1 MQTATTIFSVFSNIK
16 SKFLIPINPSFILF
30 DKQLTK
36 KEKKNI
42 TIVNKK
48 YTWLTAWRKKLEMKK
63 KKQNKTICSI
73 SKTRTNVECKHLE
86 LNLFVCIVWV
96 AVAPYYNGINWFASG
111 FCYLQQVHAVQ
122 AKKIKHNNAQNMY
135 VQHICMA
142 LGLFSLMRA
151 AICFYCLNS
160 LNRCSDSILFLAI
173 CFIFL

>member
-1 MQTATTIFSVFSNIK
+1 
-16 SKFLIPINPSFILF
+16 
-30 DKQLTK
+30 
-36 KEKKNI
+36 
-42 TIVNKK
+42 
-48 YTWLTAWRKKLEMKK
+48 MKK

-135 VQHICMA
+135 VHCATYLYGIRFVFFDA
-142 LGLFSLMRA
+142 GS
-151 AICFYCLNS
+151 N
-160 LNRCSDSILFLAI
+160 LFLLFKLI
-173 CFIFL
+173 ESMFWFYIVSGNLFHFFIDNWKLTHIAYTSR